1 MASSVGS
8 TSSTSHCSTVN
19 LRSTAG
25 WRQSVAA
32 SQPSRIGGDLRMTE
46 DRIANTAQQ
55 EYWNTVAGPRWV
67 GFGGLVERCVRAVN
81 DLLLARSA
89 VIPGESV
96 LEISCGTGAATVPFA
111 EAVGERGRVV
121 GVDISEPMLGR
132 RPPTHRRKRARQHL
146 AGAGRC
152 AGPPLRRRPLR
163 SDCLALWRH
172 VFCRSGR
179 SVQQSSTCGYLRRDW
194 AVAYVLSVGDRS
206 RRMAI
211 G

>member
-1 MASSVGS
+1 
-8 TSSTSHCSTVN
+8 
-19 LRSTAG
+19 
-25 WRQSVAA
+25 
-32 SQPSRIGGDLRMTE
+32 MTE

-121 GVDISEPMLGR
+121 GVDISEPMLG
-132 RPPTHRRKRARQHL
+132 ARFDL
-146 AGAGRC
+146 IASRFGVMFFVDPAVAFSNLLPAATCGAT
-152 AGPPLRRRPLR
+152 
-163 SDCLALWRH
+163 
-172 VFCRSGR
+172 GR
-179 SVQQSSTCGYLRRDW
+179 SPMFYLLGTAR
-194 AVAYVLSVGDRS
+194 GE
-206 RRMAI
+206 
-211 G
+211 